1 MPSAT
6 SRKSL
11 GLSFCCP
18 YIKWG
23 WVYMQTD
30 ANEGAQDLE
39 INLLSENK
47 PFSLQNKCILTLHH
61 SSKACYPGLQPK
73 SPRAHFTITEVLKK
87 PKIQES
93 PPHPTHPKSF
103 QTESEGFKLFCHH
116 PLWSSPTLPS
126 SPAARWRVSAC
137 QAALFPHAA
146 APWQQEITWQTQ

>member
-23 WVYMQTD
+23 WVYIQTD

-87 PKIQES
+87 TKYKNHHHIPPTQRASRES
-93 PPHPTHPKSF
+93 QKASNFFVITHFEAVQP
-103 QTESEGFKLFCHH
+103 
-116 PLWSSPTLPS
+116 
-126 SPAARWRVSAC
+126 
-137 QAALFPHAA
+137 FPHRQLHGGGFQLAKQHCFHM
-146 APWQQEITWQTQ
+146 QQHLDNRK